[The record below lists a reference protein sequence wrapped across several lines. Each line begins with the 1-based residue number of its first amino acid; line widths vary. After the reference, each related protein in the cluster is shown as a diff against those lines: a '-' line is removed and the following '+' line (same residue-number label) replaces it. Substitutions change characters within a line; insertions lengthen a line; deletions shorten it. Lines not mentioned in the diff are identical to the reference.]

1 MRTKILTVLLSFIL
15 LITSLFLNVNAINT
29 EKSVTSKNKTNVDK
43 NIIVSNDNTD
53 SLSFKATIT
62 EIRESEIAITVSESG
77 DSGFPIGEPL
87 ILITEA
93 LDTHLY
99 SSLTVGDNILVEF
112 NGIVMNSFPGKIG
125 TIYNITLIED
135 F

>member
-29 EKSVTSKNKTNVDK
+29 KNSVTSKNKTNVDK

-77 DSGFPIGEPL
+77 DSGFTIGEPL

-112 NGIVMNSFPGKIG
+112 NGIVMNSFPGKIA
-125 TIYNITLIED
+125 TIYNIILIED